1 MGKQYRDEIA
11 MVCHDMMKSAQSVG
25 AVGDAEME
33 EFEADC
39 FVQEPETA
47 YSTEKPL
54 KTGQTAVVT
63 TAAVTV

>member
-1 MGKQYRDEIA
+1 MKNKYESELLQVIHE
-11 MVCHDMMKSAQSVG
+11 DMKGMHQLKII
-25 AVGDAEME
+25 GDAEME

-54 KTGQTAVVT
+54 KTGQTA
-63 TAAVTV
+63 AVTI